1 MRITVEMNN
10 TFGGQIEIDE
20 FMLDLVEDPAQFVLD
35 QIRDN
40 LALCVNSRHLE
51 APSVDA

>member
-20 FMLDLVEDPAQFVLD
+20 FILDLVEDPAQFVLE
-35 QIRDN
+35 QIRDD

-51 APSVDA
+51 APSADA